1 MQDAAAPPIRNRIT
15 LAEGCDP
22 TRTYLDVN
30 SKRVSVAA
38 FLAAEVP
45 AGTWVDARG
54 CTGLTSLDLPAATW
68 VDASGCTGASD
79 VICAGADIRGYDF
92 VGIKLRGAWGI
103 FAGCRRNFDF
113 NKARHHWR
121 NNPGCLALVEKIVA
135 EAAHRDF
142 AAAQQEAA

>member
-54 CTGLTSLDLPAATW
+54 CTGLTSLDLPAAHRVDARGCTGLTSLDLPAATW
-68 VDASGCTGASD
+68 VYASGCTGLTSLDLPAATW
-79 VICAGADIRGYDF
+79 VGAVMGFAVAGYAT
-92 VGIKLRGAWGI
+92 VLAAW
-103 FAGCRRNFDF
+103 
-113 NKARHHWR
+113 WVE
-121 NNPGCLALVEKIVA
+121 ALS
-135 EAAHRDF
+135 
-142 AAAQQEAA
+142 